1 MEELQAASGARIVL
15 HRKNLPHCLYCE
27 ATPNTEEHVVPEAIG
42 GRLWARILCGQHNS
56 AIAAGADEPLSKA
69 FAPYVT
75 MLQVSRQR
83 GGAGA
88 EFTATGRD
96 GKPIVILA
104 EGFAKEL
111 PLDVKRRDERG
122 RIAHA
127 EGDLAVLD
135 GLPAEAFAEGV
146 PRNIIAKITVPEA
159 RFTVASDDR
168 IRPGVLK
175 IALHFVAGFV
185 TDVDLASA
193 QGLLPFVL
201 GEKNPTGDMVRTP
214 FLDEDVFADE
224 STPRHEITCYNDGD
238 GVLVTIML
246 FGAMAYACRF
256 PFGGDAVAGIR
267 YTQRLDKNYPEFYDQ
282 VERPAVLDWNR
293 RPSES
298 AADGKLWM
306 ESVETRMRRVNQRG
320 VEQSIQAR
328 SRRAFDCA
336 RGLSSNYGNLW
347 ERYAAALQ
355 LEVFSAE
362 EVGTIVAI
370 GRRLHANGENA
381 WEVPVTLDDPSAQ
394 G

>member
-1 MEELQAASGARIVL
+1 MGRHRGAPPIATLLQPSRRITATPTMKAFRRIATVAAISAKNPTTRKATNSLGERIERIGVSIMEELQAASGARIAL
-15 HRKNLPHCLYCE
+15 HRNNPPHCLYCR

-42 GRLWARILCGQHNS
+42 GRLWARILCAQHNS
-56 AIAAGADEPLSKA
+56 AIAVRADEPLSKA

-96 GKPIVILA
+96 GKPVVILA
-104 EGFAKEL
+104 EGFAREL

-122 RIAHA
+122 RIAHV

-193 QGLLPFVL
+193 QSLWPFVL
-201 GEKNPTGDMVRTP
+201 GEKNRQ
-214 FLDEDVFADE
+214 
-224 STPRHEITCYNDGD
+224 
-238 GVLVTIML
+238 
-246 FGAMAYACRF
+246 
-256 PFGGDAVAGIR
+256 GI
-267 YTQRLDKNYPEFYDQ
+267 
-282 VERPAVLDWNR
+282 W
-293 RPSES
+293 
-298 AADGKLWM
+298 
-306 ESVETRMRRVNQRG
+306 
-320 VEQSIQAR
+320 
-328 SRRAFDCA
+328 
-336 RGLSSNYGNLW
+336 
-347 ERYAAALQ
+347 
-355 LEVFSAE
+355 
-362 EVGTIVAI
+362 
-370 GRRLHANGENA
+370 
-381 WEVPVTLDDPSAQ
+381 
-394 G
+394 